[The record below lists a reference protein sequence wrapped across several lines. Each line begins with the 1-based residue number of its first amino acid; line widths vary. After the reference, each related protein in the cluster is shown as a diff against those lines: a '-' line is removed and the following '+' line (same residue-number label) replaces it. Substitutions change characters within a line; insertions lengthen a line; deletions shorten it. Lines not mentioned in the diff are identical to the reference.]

1 MVSDE
6 TYNHFS
12 FLKRIKDIQQIYLQM
27 TEGQLGQY
35 ISISSLWRIYSVQ
48 VTVTPMYHEEFAMLL
63 IDLMLLFP
71 HDIDLTPARS
81 EKEGGIRW
89 KEVLYG
95 GVILHRKVY
104 G

>member
-6 TYNHFS
+6 IYNRFS
-12 FLKRIKDIQQIYLQM
+12 LSKRIKDIQQIYLQM
-27 TEGQLGQY
+27 TEGQFEQY
-35 ISISSLWRIYSVQ
+35 IAISSLWQIYSVQ
-48 VTVTPMYHEEFAMLL
+48 IIVTPMSHEEFAMLL

-89 KEVLYG
+89 KACLYG
-95 GVILHRKVY
+95 WIILHKKVY